1 MSAVLINGDKCRV
14 AHHVLLGLMYG
25 FIDFRA
31 RRRRRVSTVQFV
43 FHLIYEIRLLLS
55 DVVAAAL
62 QTLIRSS
69 IHLYL
74 LQ

>member
-1 MSAVLINGDKCRV
+1 MSAVLINGDKCQV

-31 RRRRRVSTVQFV
+31 RRRVSTVQFV

>member
-1 MSAVLINGDKCRV
+1 
-14 AHHVLLGLMYG
+14 LMYG

-31 RRRRRVSTVQFV
+31 RRRVSTVQFV